1 MKRLASEVINNL
13 ESRIARLEKQSG
25 YRYRTPSVES
35 PEPKVKDIIFSAMG
49 SSNRTFRFYEVIRT
63 NGRSVQVHQLEVNE
77 FDVER
82 DDGYPASDVG
92 WVLPTTR
99 KDRDE
104 RPKGDFKVHPHSAT
118 EYEVHLSPHETGYLW
133 DGSKKRFRKVI

>member
-1 MKRLASEVINNL
+1 MRKSASEIIRNL
-13 ESRIARLEKQSG
+13 EMRIARLERQ
-25 YRYRTPSVES
+25 SVEA
-35 PEPKVKDIIFSAMG
+35 PEPKVGDILFSSIG
-49 SSNRTFRFYEVIRT
+49 SSNRTVRFYEVIRT
-63 NGRSVQVHQLEVNE
+63 NGRSVLVHQLEIDE

-92 WVLPTTR
+92 WVLPTNR

-104 RPKGDFKVHPHSAT
+104 RPMGDFKVHPQSRT
-118 EYEVHLSPHETGYLW
+118 EYKVYLSAHETAYLW